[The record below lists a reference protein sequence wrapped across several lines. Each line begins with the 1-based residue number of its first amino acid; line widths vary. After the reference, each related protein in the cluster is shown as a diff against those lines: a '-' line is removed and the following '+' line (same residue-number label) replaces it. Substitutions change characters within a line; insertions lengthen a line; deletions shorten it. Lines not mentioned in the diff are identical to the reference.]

1 MKFIFFIFKYRF
13 RRAALNNLLKKKKIK
28 EFFLID
34 LTGPIKFHLV
44 GIFLMFLDYLNL
56 ISRRFILISCDA
68 EPLIKNNGI
77 NIWFGGTSLKVPKK
91 FQNLKNNCYVFEN
104 FYKKEKNLINFA
116 PTLTNKNNLNKNFK
130 FVYISELK
138 ITNDKKIKEVW
149 NKNKIRILKDFSII
163 EKKIFWKKNAFHNF
177 NDIQKGYIEIRNF
190 IRLEVIRNLNKILKK
205 NLIVYG
211 SSWKKYIAD
220 ARESNYEHGF
230 TKEIYKGN
238 VCLDFGSKWASSTF
252 YPRSI
257 EIIENGGILLQ
268 LRQSDSEI
276 MIGKFYKHI
285 TYNSVSELTNL
296 LKKIHNINSDFFT
309 KIINSNEKKFQKIN
323 EKTLKKIYGIT
334 KKIND

>member
-13 RRAALNNLLKKKKIK
+13 RRVALNNLLKKKRIK

-34 LTGPIKFHLV
+34 LSGPIKFYLI
-44 GIFLMFLDYLNL
+44 GIFFMLFDYLNL

-68 EPLIKNNGI
+68 EPLVKKNGI
-77 NIWFGGTSLKVPKK
+77 NLWFGGTSLKVPKK

-116 PTLTNKNNLNKNFK
+116 PTLINKNDLKKNYK
-130 FVYISELK
+130 FIYISELK
-138 ITNDKKIKEVW
+138 ITNDKKIKEIW
-149 NKNKIRILKDFSII
+149 NKNKIKILKNFGII
-163 EKKIFWKKNAFHNF
+163 EKKIFWKNNKFYNF
-177 NDIQKGYIEIRNF
+177 YKIQKGYIEIRNL
-190 IRLEVIRNLNKILKK
+190 IRLEVIKGLKKILKK
-205 NLIVYG
+205 DLIVYG

-220 ARESNYEHGF
+220 AKESNYEHGF
-230 TKEIYKGN
+230 TREAYRGN

-257 EIIENGGILLQ
+257 EIIENGGFLLQ

-285 TYNSVSELTNL
+285 TYNSLSE
-296 LKKIHNINSDFFT
+296 LKKIIKKIKNMDSNFFT
-309 KIINSNEKKFQKIN
+309 KIVNSNEKKFQKIN
-323 EKTLKKIYGIT
+323 EKALKKIFNIS